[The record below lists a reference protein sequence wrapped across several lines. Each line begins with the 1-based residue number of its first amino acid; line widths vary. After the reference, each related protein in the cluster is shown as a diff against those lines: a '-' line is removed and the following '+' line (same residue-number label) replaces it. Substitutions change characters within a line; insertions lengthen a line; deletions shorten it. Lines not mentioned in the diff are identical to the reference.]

1 MAEDGKAMRDG
12 RGEDGSDARKGATVA
27 EGGEE
32 EEWSWS
38 RSCHIWVVIDE
49 TREAKDWEMKIGRR
63 KEGIKNKKKE
73 MMRQQQGKRDGRA
86 TCHDWTMQRC

>member
-12 RGEDGSDARKGATVA
+12 RGEDGSDARKGATVV
-27 EGGEE
+27 EEGEE

-49 TREAKDWEMKIGRR
+49 TRGAMV
-63 KEGIKNKKKE
+63 
-73 MMRQQQGKRDGRA
+73 
-86 TCHDWTMQRC
+86 